1 MVTENTILTSAFKL
15 DKFLGEIARGN
26 LKYASELLDISYPS
40 LLRYINKFNL
50 DKYKKYIY
58 SNKELDLIRWLESLD
73 VSITTH
79 NRDIIAPKEL
89 DVYFPDYNLAIEF
102 NGNYWHSINVLGKNY
117 HQDKSFECLNKNIQ
131 LIHIY
136 EFEWEKKRDV
146 IEKYIRYLLDLDLIF
161 LEMKD
166 CYIEEISSYDA
177 TIFLD
182 RNLPLTKIDVGDL
195 NIAIKKD
202 KEIIS
207 LMSFLKKNENEWELL
222 SFINN
227 LKYNL
232 KNSYSEILNYFE
244 KNYSPKLIKSYCD
257 IGKFWGNS
265 WEELGFELKEI
276 NMPEEIYRN
285 KSEVLYNSG
294 KLLFEKE
301 YIN

>member
-232 KNSYSEILNYFE
+232 KNSYSEILNYLE